1 MARSFSSVLDR
12 TKRPAPVWRCN
23 SARHGI
29 RRRASA
35 AAADITHGRE
45 LGYPLE
51 TVYPE
56 ESVVG
61 PDGTLTA
68 DGAA

>member
-1 MARSFSSVLDR
+1 MALQLR
-12 TKRPAPVWRCN
+12 K
-23 SARHGI
+23 HGI
-29 RRRASA
+29 KGVRPLLGGYHAWK
-35 AAADITHGRE
+35 E